1 MKEKYLQNQ
10 IRKLFFKGISFTMP
24 NFQQLNFTFTAENSN
39 FPREKDGRRQIVNK
53 SKEKKSEKTKTKDKS
68 FK

>member
-1 MKEKYLQNQ
+1 
-10 IRKLFFKGISFTMP
+10 MP

-53 SKEKKSEKTKTKDKS
+53 SKEKNSEKQRPKIKVLNNSK
-68 FK
+68 